1 MLVSSSEQL
10 QKVSW
15 YLQLLQM
22 GNHEKWIGL
31 QFGQIVVAQVAVRRT
46 MNNQQI
52 NKFIGLVTHTL
63 FYSLSLSLST
73 TPAES
78 YLSLSISYLHAKRKI
93 SILSMNRKRMLN
105 AGETFFS
112 WVINQNE
119 KELAYWADPGER
131 KGERGKKITFKWR
144 WTAAIGNAKCE

>member
-10 QKVSW
+10 QKVSR

-31 QFGQIVVAQVAVRRT
+31 QFGQIVVAQVAARRT

-52 NKFIGLVTHTL
+52 NKFIGLVTPP
-63 FYSLSLSLST
+63 LSLFFRT
-73 TPAES
+73 TPHRE
-78 YLSLSISYLHAKRKI
+78 LSITFNKPLTRKAQDI
-93 SILSMNRKRMLN
+93 NFIMNRKRMLN

-119 KELAYWADPGER
+119 KELAYWADPAES
-131 KGERGKKITFKWR
+131 KGERVKGEGKSH
-144 WTAAIGNAKCE
+144 

>member
-10 QKVSW
+10 QKVSR

-31 QFGQIVVAQVAVRRT
+31 QFGQIVVAQVAARRT

-52 NKFIGLVTHTL
+52 NKFIGLVTP
-63 FYSLSLSLST
+63 SLSLFFRT

-78 YLSLSISYLHAKRKI
+78 YLSLSISHLHAKRKI
-93 SILSMNRKRMLN
+93 SILSWI
-105 AGETFFS
+105 E
-112 WVINQNE
+112 NE
-119 KELAYWADPGER
+119 
-131 KGERGKKITFKWR
+131 
-144 WTAAIGNAKCE
+144 C

>member
-31 QFGQIVVAQVAVRRT
+31 QFGQIVVAQVTARRT

-52 NKFIGLVTHTL
+52 NKFIGLVSHT
-63 FYSLSLSLST
+63 LSLSL

-78 YLSLSISYLHAKRKI
+78 YLSLSISHLHAKRKI
-93 SILSMNRKRMLN
+93 SILSWI
-105 AGETFFS
+105 E
-112 WVINQNE
+112 NE
-119 KELAYWADPGER
+119 
-131 KGERGKKITFKWR
+131 
-144 WTAAIGNAKCE
+144 C

>member
-52 NKFIGLVTHTL
+52 NKFIGLVPIPSLTAC
-63 FYSLSLSLST
+63 LSLFL
-73 TPAES
+73 PPPP
-78 YLSLSISYLHAKRKI
+78 R
-93 SILSMNRKRMLN
+93 
-105 AGETFFS
+105 
-112 WVINQNE
+112 
-119 KELAYWADPGER
+119 
-131 KGERGKKITFKWR
+131 
-144 WTAAIGNAKCE
+144 AIYHFQ

>member
-1 MLVSSSEQL
+1 MLASSSEQL

-31 QFGQIVVAQVAVRRT
+31 QFGQIVVAQVAASRT

-63 FYSLSLSLST
+63 SYSLSLSFYHPSR
-73 TPAES
+73 E
-78 YLSLSISYLHAKRKI
+78 LSITFNKLLTRKTKDINFIMNKKRI
-93 SILSMNRKRMLN
+93 LN
-105 AGETFFS
+105 AGVGHQSKRKRTGILS
-112 WVINQNE
+112 WPGSE
-119 KELAYWADPGER
+119 KGW
-131 KGERGKKITFKWR
+131 KGKENHI
-144 WTAAIGNAKCE
+144 